1 MTEHKDSLSALDE
14 ALPLQQRLMAAHKSL
29 QDIFPFIVRIAV
41 AIYDEK
47 TDTLS
52 TYMHSS
58 GEKNP
63 LDHYQASMAEAPSLK
78 RVLEQKLPRVINH
91 AVTFDDG
98 SAEHTRRIGRAGYAA
113 SYTLPIF
120 NEGVFIGFIFFNADI
135 RDAFSERVLRQ
146 MDPYAHLISLM
157 IINELSSIQTL
168 SAAVSTTGR
177 ITHVRDPE
185 TGSHLDRMSRYCR
198 LIARGLTDKFDLSDS
213 FIEHLFMFA
222 PLHDIG
228 KIGIPD
234 SILLKPDKLNDAEMG
249 IMKSHAKM
257 GEGIINDLIDSFG
270 LQNFEHTEMLRN
282 ITAYHHEAVD
292 GSGYPYGLK
301 GSNIPLEAR
310 IVAVADVFDALTSSR
325 PYKDAWSNSHALET
339 LMGMAGKRLDANCVM
354 ALITQ
359 MDEIEKIQQ
368 QLGEDTYG

>member
-1 MTEHKDSLSALDE
+1 MTEHRDSLSALDE
-14 ALPLQQRLMAAHKSL
+14 ALPLQERLVAAHKSL
-29 QDIFPFIVRIAV
+29 QDMFPFIVRIAI
-41 AIYDEK
+41 AIYDDK

-52 TYMHSS
+52 TYIHSS
-58 GEKNP
+58 GGDNP
-63 LDHYQASMAEAPSLK
+63 LDHYQAAMSEAPSLK
-78 RVLEQKLPRVINH
+78 AILDQKLPRVINH

-120 NEGVFIGFIFFNADI
+120 NEGVFIGFIFFNSNQ
-135 RDAFSERVLRQ
+135 RDVFTERVLRQ

-168 SAAVSTTGR
+168 AAAVSTTGR

-198 LIARGLTDKFDLSDS
+198 LIAHGLEHKYKLSDS
-213 FIEHLFMFA
+213 YIEHLFMFA

-249 IMKSHAKM
+249 IMKSHAKV
-257 GEGIINDLIDSFG
+257 GEGIIKDLIDNFG
-270 LQNFEHTEMLRN
+270 LQNFEHTEMLLN

-292 GSGYPYGLK
+292 GSGYPHGIK
-301 GSNIPLEAR
+301 GDDIPLEAR

-325 PYKDAWSNSHALET
+325 PYKDAWSNAHAVDT
-339 LMGMAGKRLDANCVM
+339 LMSMAGKRLDADCVM
-354 ALITQ
+354 ALLTQ
-359 MDEIEKIQQ
+359 MDEVEKIQEQ
-368 QLGEDTYG
+368 FGEDTFG

>member
-1 MTEHKDSLSALDE
+1 MTEHRDSLGALDE
-14 ALPLQQRLMAAHKSL
+14 ALPLQERLVAAHRSI
-29 QDIFPFIVRIAV
+29 QEIFPFIVRIAI

-58 GEKNP
+58 GEQNP

-78 RVLEQKLPRVINH
+78 RLLDQKLPRVINH
-91 AVTFDDG
+91 AVTYDNG

-120 NEGVFIGFIFFNADI
+120 NEGVFIGFIFFNADV

-157 IINELSSIQTL
+157 IINELTAIKTL

-198 LIARGLTDKFDLSDS
+198 LIARGLTRKFNLTDDWV
-213 FIEHLFMFA
+213 EHLFMFS

-249 IMKSHAKM
+249 IMKSHTKM
-257 GEGIINDLIDSFG
+257 GEGIINDLIEGFG
-270 LQNFEHTEMLRN
+270 LQNFEHKEMLSN
-282 ITAYHHEAVD
+282 IAAYHHEAVD

-301 GSNIPLEAR
+301 GDAIPLEAR
-310 IVAVADVFDALTSSR
+310 IVAVADVFDALTSNR
-325 PYKDAWSNSHALET
+325 PYKDAWSNTHARDT
-339 LMGMAGKRLDANCVM
+339 LMSMAGKRLDADCVM
-354 ALITQ
+354 ALLTQ
-359 MDEIEKIQQ
+359 MDEVEKIQAQ
-368 QLGEDTYG
+368 FGEDTFG

>member
-1 MTEHKDSLSALDE
+1 MTDHRDTLSALDE
-14 ALPLQQRLMAAHKSL
+14 ALPLQERLVAAHKSL
-29 QDIFPFIVRIAV
+29 QGMFPFISRIAV

-58 GEKNP
+58 GDRNP
-63 LDHYQASMAEAPSLK
+63 LDHYQASMSEAPSLK
-78 RVLEQKLPRVINH
+78 RILEQKLPRVINE
-91 AVTFDDG
+91 AVTYDNG

-120 NEGVFIGFIFFNADI
+120 NEGVFIGFIFFNSDQ
-135 RDAFSERVLRQ
+135 RDVFTERVLRQ

-157 IINELSSIQTL
+157 IINELSSIKTL
-168 SAAVSTTGR
+168 AAAVSTTGR

-198 LIARGLTDKFDLSDS
+198 LIAQGLTGKFELSDS
-213 FIEHLFMFA
+213 FIEHIFMFA

-234 SILLKPDKLNDAEMG
+234 SILLKPDRLNDAEMA
-249 IMKSHAKM
+249 IMKGHAKV

-270 LQNFEHTEMLRN
+270 LHNFEHTDMLRN

-292 GSGYPYGLK
+292 GSGYPHGLK
-301 GSNIPLEAR
+301 GDAIPLEAR
-310 IVAVADVFDALTSSR
+310 IVAVADVFDALTSNR
-325 PYKDAWSNSHALET
+325 PYKDAWTNAHAIET
-339 LMGMAGKRLDANCVM
+339 LMSMAGKRLDADCVM
-354 ALITQ
+354 ALLTQ
-359 MDEIEKIQQ
+359 MDEVEKIQQ
-368 QLGEDTYG
+368 QFGEDSFG